1 MLKVKNLKKSFNFNS
16 ILSDLNFKVN
26 KSEIIH
32 ISGSNGVGKT
42 TLLKIIAG
50 ILSPEFGEVS
60 IFKKDLLSRDCQEK
74 KHILYWGHQPMIYP
88 HFTVYENINFFL
100 KMRNQTIPK
109 DIDLILETVNMLNLK
124 HNQCQNFSQGMFQR
138 FNLLRFI
145 IADWSLALM
154 DEPFSGL
161 DIEAEELLL
170 QKISERK
177 NQDKSMI
184 IVSHNKSILDNLS
197 ALKYEI
203 KNRGLVKI

>member
-1 MLKVKNLKKSFNFNS
+1 
-16 ILSDLNFKVN
+16 
-26 KSEIIH
+26 
-32 ISGSNGVGKT
+32 
-42 TLLKIIAG
+42 
-50 ILSPEFGEVS
+50 
-60 IFKKDLLSRDCQEK
+60 
-74 KHILYWGHQPMIYP
+74 MIYP

-170 QKISERK
+170 KKISERK

-184 IVSHNKSILDNLS
+184 IVSHNKSILHNLS